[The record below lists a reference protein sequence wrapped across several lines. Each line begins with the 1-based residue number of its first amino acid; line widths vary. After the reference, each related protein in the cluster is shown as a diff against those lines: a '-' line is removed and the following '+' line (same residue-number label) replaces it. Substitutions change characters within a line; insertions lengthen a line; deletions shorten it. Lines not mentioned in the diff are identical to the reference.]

1 VSWLSTPLPEA
12 ERDALLDS
20 LADGL
25 KKRGLAVPALFVLE
39 LHRPLGNTLAH
50 GVLGLTPL
58 LAPVLGVQKM
68 QQAAALLAEPGSIDL
83 LLERLS
89 ASPRSFPSRP
99 SSLCSSLAEEGEEVQ
114 TGASSV
120 TSAPSSSEERAIR
133 EEGREGNERGD
144 ARLGDGL

>member
-1 VSWLSTPLPEA
+1 VSWLDTPLPPA

-25 KKRGLAVPALFVLE
+25 KKRGLATPALFALE

-58 LAPVLGVQKM
+58 LAPVLGVQRL

-89 ASPRSFPSRP
+89 GPIPPAPFPSVFPTSSAEGKGESDP
-99 SSLCSSLAEEGEEVQ
+99 SVSPSLAPTKSEKGEGK
-114 TGASSV
+114 G
-120 TSAPSSSEERAIR
+120 
-133 EEGREGNERGD
+133 
-144 ARLGDGL
+144 LGDGS

>member
-1 VSWLSTPLPEA
+1 VSWLDTPLPEA

-25 KKRGLAVPALFVLE
+25 KKRGLAVPALFALE

-58 LAPVLGVQKM
+58 LAPVLGVQRM

-83 LLERLS
+83 LLDRLS
-89 ASPRSFPSRP
+89 ASPGSLPSPP
-99 SSLCSSLAEEGEEVQ
+99 SSAAGYPLGEGREL
-114 TGASSV
+114 
-120 TSAPSSSEERAIR
+120 SSEEML
-133 EEGREGNERGD
+133 RGD
-144 ARLGDGL
+144 ARLGDGS